1 MIRDLRVRTGA
12 HETVLRSLF
21 FLQRAFCLA
30 ALLEEKK
37 LLDIFRFLAAC
48 IGAKGG
54 ENMAAK
60 KTKAATKLILKVQTG
75 TDKKGAPTYGQ
86 RMVQHMNPALSDEY
100 FLAVGK
106 GIGGLQS
113 HTVHDVMRQDAAA
126 LTEE

>member
-1 MIRDLRVRTGA
+1 MKRCSGLC
-12 HETVLRSLF
+12 
-21 FLQRAFCLA
+21 FLQPALCLA

-37 LLDIFRFLAAC
+37 LLDISCLLAAC

-60 KTKAATKLILKVQTG
+60 KTKAATKLILKIQTG

-86 RMVQHMNPALSDEY
+86 RMVQHMNPALSDED
-100 FLAVGK
+100 FLAIGK